1 MHLRLEEQ
9 FGGNEWF
16 GATCFVGNILQYNLS
31 MGRPSLKKFPKN
43 LSYKL
48 GCAASVNI
56 WRHCVL
62 YDELTINER
71 QKTEFSSMLD
81 CV

>member
-1 MHLRLEEQ
+1 MPIFEKISQ
-9 FGGNEWF
+9 K
-16 GATCFVGNILQYNLS
+16 S
-31 MGRPSLKKFPKN
+31 

-56 WRHCVL
+56 WRDCVL

-71 QKTEFSSMLD
+71 QKKDKEFYRCAIVYGVAVQLMKL
-81 CV
+81 CALQQ